1 MNNLYDTPL
10 INIIAMGGAALL
22 VQGYLSVNPINAVA
36 YIIFRDSMEKIFL
49 EHYDTSNFLDRVVI
63 TYVPTVFAAGCLFFV
78 GCVVRPVTLP
88 ELVTILALAQ
98 IIKNPSWVINRS
110 AF

>member
-36 YIIFRDSMEKIFL
+36 YIIFRDRME
-49 EHYDTSNFLDRVVI
+49 
-63 TYVPTVFAAGCLFFV
+63 
-78 GCVVRPVTLP
+78 
-88 ELVTILALAQ
+88 
-98 IIKNPSWVINRS
+98 
-110 AF
+110 